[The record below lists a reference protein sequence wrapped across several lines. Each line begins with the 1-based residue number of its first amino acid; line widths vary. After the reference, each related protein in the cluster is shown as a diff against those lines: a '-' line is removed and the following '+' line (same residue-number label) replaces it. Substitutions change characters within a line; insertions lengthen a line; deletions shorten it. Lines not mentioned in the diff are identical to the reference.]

1 MKRHTE
7 RPMGPD
13 LVYTALDQVCSAC
26 GNPVPVFQTIARPV
40 QALEGQF
47 RLVRRDRRCRRCT
60 GPPGARPT
68 FYAPR
73 DLRVVLP
80 NRIYGLDVTLCVGE
94 RHLREGVA
102 LAQVTRDLNAR
113 GVPVDQR
120 HTGRIFRD
128 FLALASLARGDEA
141 ALQARLRAQG
151 GIVLMCDGVQ
161 FDDRSPVLY
170 LVWDSLSQWDAA
182 VRRAQAVPR

>member
-26 GNPVPVFQTIARPV
+26 GNPVPVCQTNARPV
-40 QALEGQF
+40 LALEGQF

-60 GPPGARPT
+60 GPPGPRPT

-113 GVPVDQR
+113 GAPVDQR

-151 GIVLMCDGVQ
+151 ASC
-161 FDDRSPVLY
+161 
-170 LVWDSLSQWDAA
+170 
-182 VRRAQAVPR
+182 